1 MTLKTVAVVALLAL
15 LAACGG
21 GKGNTGSAEAAD
33 NAETAGSA
41 ASKVSY
47 TNYVDNEKGV
57 SFDVPEGLEKF
68 DGPEAMGATEFRF
81 DGKIINGVSAD
92 VSQSWDGEYT
102 KEMIDK
108 DFDEAT
114 LSLTGTPDSKERTA
128 DGYII
133 TESYKEWGRNGM
145 QKVVYKGDKKY
156 NITVYWD
163 DEYVDEYGGDV
174 AKHVIESFKVNE

>member
-1 MTLKTVAVVALLAL
+1 MTLKTVAAVALLAL

-81 DGKIINGVSAD
+81 DGKIINGVSA
-92 VSQSWDGEYT
+92 SGS
-102 KEMIDK
+102 I
-108 DFDEAT
+108 
-114 LSLTGTPDSKERTA
+114 SLPP
-128 DGYII
+128 IMPI
-133 TESYKEWGRNGM
+133 
-145 QKVVYKGDKKY
+145 
-156 NITVYWD
+156 
-163 DEYVDEYGGDV
+163 
-174 AKHVIESFKVNE
+174 F

>member
-1 MTLKTVAVVALLAL
+1 MTLRTVAAVAL
-15 LAACGG
+15 AAFLTACSG
-21 GKGNTGSAEAAD
+21 GKGNADSAEAAD
-33 NAETAGSA
+33 TAGST

-57 SFDVPEGLEKF
+57 SFDVPDGLKKF

-81 DGKIINGVSAD
+81 EEKIINGVSAD
-92 VSQSWDGEYT
+92 VSRSWDGEYT
-102 KEMIDK
+102 QEMIDK
-108 DFDEAT
+108 EFDEAT

-133 TESYKEWGRNGM
+133 TESYKDWGRNGM

-156 NITVYWD
+156 NITVFWD
-163 DEYVDEYGGDV
+163 DEYVDKYGGDV
-174 AKHVIESFKVNE
+174 AKHVIESFKVLE